1 MFEVGFSEML
11 VIMAL
16 ALVVLGPEKL
26 PKLAA
31 QVGRWLGRAR
41 NMARQFRE
49 QLEEEAILEETRP
62 KPRTAAATAAA
73 ATATATASAAA
84 ATVPPAPA
92 DPAPSDFAAA
102 ASPPDAT
109 DDADTRHN
117 DYAGATW
124 EPPANTPDT
133 DPDPVSPVTTA
144 AATEDTDRVGR
155 GA

>member
-11 VIMAL
+11 LIMAV

-31 QVGRWLGRAR
+31 QVGRWMGRAR

-62 KPRTAAATAAA
+62 KRTATPATGAPATTTAAA
-73 ATATATASAAA
+73 ATTTAMAEPTSAAPGDLN
-84 ATVPPAPA
+84 PPAA
-92 DPAPSDFAAA
+92 DDP
-102 ASPPDAT
+102 
-109 DDADTRHN
+109 DTRHN
-117 DYAGATW
+117 DYAGAAW
-124 EPPANTPDT
+124 EPPAEPTPLAPAT
-133 DPDPVSPVTTA
+133 DI
-144 AATEDTDRVGR
+144 AATEDATRVGR

>member
-11 VIMAL
+11 LIMAL
-16 ALVVLGPEKL
+16 ALIVLGPEKL

-62 KPRTAAATAAA
+62 KRAATPATGAAATTAAA
-73 ATATATASAAA
+73 AVSTATAEPTPA
-84 ATVPPAPA
+84 APA
-92 DPAPSDFAAA
+92 DLNPSAA
-102 ASPPDAT
+102 
-109 DDADTRHN
+109 DDPDTRHN
-117 DYAGATW
+117 DYAGAAW
-124 EPPANTPDT
+124 EPPTESTPVAPTPVAPAT
-133 DPDPVSPVTTA
+133 DI
-144 AATEDTDRVGR
+144 AATEDATRVGR

>member
-11 VIMAL
+11 LIMAL
-16 ALVVLGPEKL
+16 ALIVLGPEKL

-41 NMARQFRE
+41 SMARQFRE

-62 KPRTAAATAAA
+62 KQRTSSAAA
-73 ATATATASAAA
+73 AATATASAAA
-84 ATVPPAPA
+84 STTVATPAEPAPP
-92 DPAPSDFAAA
+92 DVVAAA
-102 ASPPDAT
+102 QPEAT
-109 DDADTRHN
+109 AGDDDTRHN
-117 DYAGATW
+117 DYAGAAW
-124 EPPANTPDT
+124 EPPASTPDH
-133 DPDPVSPVTTA
+133 DPAPVSPVTTA